1 MAGEDSS
8 GGAERRN
15 AHLHK
20 SLRVLPCGSL
30 RQAHTGGRKFA
41 GRYFRLAKPTAGA
54 HGRQGAGDENGRNGQ
69 AGAAGNEVRISDAV
83 LRAGAG
89 TQKAARMFLSRGLG
103 RPARPFQPLAYMD
116 VWAGQLDGMEHGA
129 SQPDAE
135 PYFFPHFAGVQ
146 GVWLLYPDILDT
158 LKGPAAGWSTMPT
171 RRVRMPARGIVLEY
185 NPKPMPERGAGSRA
199 AGRSGVTD
207 ANIVTR

>member
-1 MAGEDSS
+1 MEQARTAAGELKAVMRIYTSLSESCHADTS
-8 GGAERRN
+8 GR
-15 AHLHK
+15 
-20 SLRVLPCGSL
+20 
-30 RQAHTGGRKFA
+30 
-41 GRYFRLAKPTAGA
+41 PTAGA
-54 HGRQGAGDENGRNGQ
+54 HGRQGAGDEDGRNGQ

-171 RRVRMPARGIVLEY
+171 RRGRMPARGIVLEY